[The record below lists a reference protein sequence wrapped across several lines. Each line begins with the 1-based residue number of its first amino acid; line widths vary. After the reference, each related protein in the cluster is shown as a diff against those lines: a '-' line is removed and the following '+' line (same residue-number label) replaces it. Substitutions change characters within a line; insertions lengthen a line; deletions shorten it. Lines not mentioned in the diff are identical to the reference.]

1 MPSYGRK
8 LGTDYRGFKSFVLGC
23 QWPEY
28 GCKSYFIEFMPKVMQ
43 IIPFPT
49 KKNESKPLNTVE
61 KRIQTFEYSEIAKFE
76 DFSVYT
82 ALFSTSYVVDLL
94 LQFQF
99 TK

>member
-1 MPSYGRK
+1 M
-8 LGTDYRGFKSFVLGC
+8 
-23 QWPEY
+23 QW
-28 GCKSYFIEFMPKVMQ
+28 
-43 IIPFPT
+43 
-49 KKNESKPLNTVE
+49 KNESKPLNTVE

-82 ALFSTSYVVDLL
+82 ALFSTSYVIDLL

>member
-1 MPSYGRK
+1 MVPASSK
-8 LGTDYRGFKSFVLGC
+8 KFLDIQANYRVWIRSEIRTWHDNM
-23 QWPEY
+23 QW
-28 GCKSYFIEFMPKVMQ
+28 
-43 IIPFPT
+43 
-49 KKNESKPLNTVE
+49 KNESKPLNTVE

-82 ALFSTSYVVDLL
+82 ALFSTSYVIDLL